1 VKWFSHRLWLVV
13 AVVVALVS
21 ALALTGCSADE
32 PATKGTGSSSSA
44 TDTPAAQDTTDS
56 LEGDQLSHTS
66 EYRATG
72 AEIAVIK
79 TAKGTIKFKFYPD
92 KAPNHVGSFIELAL
106 AGFYNGLTF
115 HRVEP
120 NFVVQGGDPYSKSG
134 GGAVGTGGPGYSL
147 TAEFS
152 DVKHIEGTVAMARSG
167 DPNSAGSQ
175 FYICLAP
182 APFLDGQYTVFGQV
196 VEGMDVVKSL
206 AVGDVMESVTIEN
219 ATE

>member
-1 VKWFSHRLWLVV
+1 VKWFSHRLWLVL
-13 AVVVALVS
+13 VVTVALAS
-21 ALALTGCSADE
+21 ALALFGCSTKEPVKGADS
-32 PATKGTGSSSSA
+32 PSSSA
-44 TDTPAAQDTTDS
+44 TDTPAAQEPTDTQ
-56 LEGDQLSHTS
+56 EGDQLSHTS

-120 NFVVQGGDPYSKSG
+120 NFVVQGGDPYSKTG

-147 TAEFS
+147 PAEFN
-152 DVKHIEGTVAMARSG
+152 DMKHIEGTVAMARSA
-167 DPNSAGSQ
+167 DPDSAGSQ
-175 FYICLAP
+175 FYICLAA

-196 VEGMDVVKSL
+196 VEGMDVVKSIG
-206 AVGDVMESVTIEN
+206 VGDVMESVTIEN